1 MLGSFTTEM
10 ANARCKS
17 VQLQVSS
24 QCWTHKTEFV
34 FRTVKFQ

>member
-24 QCWTHKTEFV
+24 QWTHKTEFV
-34 FRTVKFQ
+34 YRTVKFQ